1 MAWLFKGS
9 SGGAGLSLHDVKEPV
24 FKKEPVD
31 SGLASASF
39 SLFAG
44 ARRADGE
51 GVSVF
56 RLERSKGDEG
66 STKVQ
71 SALKCVKL
79 AKTLRHPHVLPF
91 HEGEAAEA
99 GGGEVSV
106 VTDEVLPLTEWLKD
120 NGEDVA
126 IINAVDT
133 VVGCLREG
141 FCTDVPQE
149 MKDMKNGNF

>member
-1 MAWLFKGS
+1 MQEQNRLAPERGVVRAHLRGADMAWLFKGS

-24 FKKEPVD
+24 FKKEPAD

-79 AKTLRHPHVLPF
+79 AKTLTEKAPDPHVVLF
-91 HEGEAAEA
+91 A
-99 GGGEVSV
+99 GLTAQV
-106 VTDEVLPLTEWLKD
+106 VEYLHAKMLW
-120 NGEDVA
+120 
-126 IINAVDT
+126 
-133 VVGCLREG
+133 
-141 FCTDVPQE
+141 
-149 MKDMKNGNF
+149 